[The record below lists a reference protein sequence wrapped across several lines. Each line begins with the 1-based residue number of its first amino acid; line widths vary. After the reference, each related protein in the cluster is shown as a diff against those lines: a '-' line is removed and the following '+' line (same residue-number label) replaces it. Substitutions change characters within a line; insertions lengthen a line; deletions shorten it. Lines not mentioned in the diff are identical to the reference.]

1 MYCDVAHL
9 ERQDSNLCAG
19 SNFKDYAF
27 SGLGVDK
34 FFYSYLKSEDSEDA
48 FSQLFLECKDR
59 RISIHFFLF
68 GSDSRGHERRFKHF
82 KLSNVS
88 FSKNTVLVLGPLHFL
103 AYKLSQFIKEALQL

>member
-34 FFYSYLKSEDSEDA
+34 FWYSYLESEDSKDA
-48 FSQLFLECKDR
+48 PSQLFLNAKTEGPVYIFFCLAQ
-59 RISIHFFLF
+59 ISEVM
-68 GSDSRGHERRFKHF
+68 RGD
-82 KLSNVS
+82 LS
-88 FSKNTVLVLGPLHFL
+88 
-103 AYKLSQFIKEALQL
+103 I